1 MAHVQGFFL
10 SIWESV
16 AFKYKISD
24 NFCHWL
30 FVVVEELYGGL
41 TEQSIEETI
50 RSACLEDQEYLSI
63 KQDVTR
69 LFS

>member
-1 MAHVQGFFL
+1 MYKDFFYL
-10 SIWESV
+10 FRNQWPSSIRSC
-16 AFKYKISD
+16 SD